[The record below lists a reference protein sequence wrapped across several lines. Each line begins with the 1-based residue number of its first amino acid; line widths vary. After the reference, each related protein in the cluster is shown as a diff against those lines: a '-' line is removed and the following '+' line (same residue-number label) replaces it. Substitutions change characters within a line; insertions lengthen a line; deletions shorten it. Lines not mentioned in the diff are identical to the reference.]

1 MGLALSIKG
10 RHIKAPISSGR
21 LAGFTE
27 IAVPRG
33 APESVWQH
41 DTLVMRE
48 HRGHGLGFAMK
59 VANLAA
65 LERRFAAARRVSTWN
80 AAENA
85 PMIAVNDEMG
95 FEVVA
100 RSNYWLKKLG

>member
-1 MGLALSIKG
+1 
-10 RHIKAPISSGR
+10 
-21 LAGFTE
+21 
-27 IAVPRG
+27 VPRG
-33 APESVWQH
+33 ASELVWQH
-41 DTLVMRE
+41 DTLVTRE

-65 LERRFAAARRVSTWN
+65 LEQRFAAARCVSTWN

-95 FEVVA
+95 FEVAA
-100 RSNYWLKKLG
+100 RSNYWLKNLG